1 VRAVPHPPDAPTG
14 SSLASARRDGS
25 GLAVLSEA
33 VRSGRLT
40 QTSTF
45 TFGEI
50 EELTHLIITDDGSTD
65 VLNLFRACRV
75 EVIAA

>member
-1 VRAVPHPPDAPTG
+1 M
-14 SSLASARRDGS
+14 
-25 GLAVLSEA
+25 LSEA

-45 TFGEI
+45 TFAEI

-65 VLNLFRACRV
+65 VLNRFRACRL